1 MLNTITPHLTALL
14 IAHAL
19 AIVALDHLAD
29 GRPLDAEAGRPL
41 RPYVVEE
48 AQLHGVGIRRR
59 YLALPEQIGAVQ
71 VPQINDVPAA
81 QAPCHISEFVI
92 IIWQVFFFLLEVFL
106 DLFESNG
113 STNIK

>member
-1 MLNTITPHLTALL
+1 VLNQAFLFFIFFVFCVLNTITPHLTALL

-48 AQLHGVGIRRR
+48 AQLHGV
-59 YLALPEQIGAVQ
+59 
-71 VPQINDVPAA
+71 D
-81 QAPCHISEFVI
+81 
-92 IIWQVFFFLLEVFL
+92 
-106 DLFESNG
+106 
-113 STNIK
+113 